1 MSVYRRTV
9 VALLLALSLGSAI
22 PVVRAEEE
30 QKPDE
35 ICGLLFETYVAR
47 RGKINTSTIMAASH
61 IVAERGRNT
70 GFWRNVLQELRK
82 DNEDSE
88 IGCVRILG
96 KMLAIDARARD
107 IIRTGELT
115 AWVPS
120 VELPPEVVN
129 ELTER
134 GKKADRFRVDHY
146 CIALA
151 RARMPESEA
160 FFRMILRNDTGK
172 NYMSSAQFHAAVGLA
187 HIGNP
192 SGFEWLI
199 ANCDDPLPTISNA
212 WPSAAPNL
220 NVDTCCVAALRS
232 LSAESQLRTRA
243 EWETWWKSV
252 DRKILPKGHV
262 NIVDP

>member
-1 MSVYRRTV
+1 MSIYRGMV
-9 VALLLALSLGSAI
+9 VALLVALSLGSAS
-22 PVVRAEEE
+22 PVVRAEEG

-35 ICGLLFETYVAR
+35 ICRLLFDTYIAR

-88 IGCVRILG
+88 IGCVRVLG

-107 IIRTGELT
+107 IIRTGEQT
-115 AWVPS
+115 AWVAS
-120 VELPPEVVN
+120 VALPPEVVD
-129 ELTER
+129 ELVAR

-151 RARMPESEA
+151 RARVPESEA
-160 FFRMILRNDTGK
+160 FFKMILRNDTGK

-187 HIGNP
+187 HVGDP
-192 SGFEWLI
+192 LGFEWLI

-212 WPSAAPNL
+212 WPSGVPNL

-232 LSAESQLRTRA
+232 LSGESQLKAKA

-252 DRKILPKGHV
+252 DRKVLPKGHLD
-262 NIVDP
+262 IVDS